1 MLDMNRGLIVVV
13 ALILVA
19 FMVLLVVAQVL

>member
-1 MLDMNRGLIVVV
+1 MLDMNKGLIVVV
-13 ALILVA
+13 ALILVV

>member
-1 MLDMNRGLIVVV
+1 MIDMNRGLLVVV

-19 FMVLLVVAQVL
+19 FMVMLVVAQVL